1 MTARLFAHLAERPAR
16 RSSAELRQL
25 LTAREYEVLGYVV
38 EGCSN
43 KEIAA
48 ELVIELRTVK
58 QHVHNIFAKLNLDS
72 RLQVARVAAKKG
84 WFVD

>member
-1 MTARLFAHLAERPAR
+1 MCIRDR
-16 RSSAELRQL
+16 
-25 LTAREYEVLGYVV
+25 GY
-38 EGCSN
+38 SN